1 MTIRVN
7 DQSRSVAD
15 GATLQDLL
23 VSLALAERRGLAVA
37 VNDEVVPRG
46 AWPKRALAE
55 AEPITPEVFERIQH
69 LRHQVYS
76 SADYSEGIRAFYE
89 KRKPAFAGK

>member
-7 DQSRSVAD
+7 DQPRAVAD
-15 GATLQDLL
+15 AATLQDLL

-55 AEPITPEVFERIQH
+55 ADHVLVIQAT
-69 LRHQVYS
+69 Q
-76 SADYSEGIRAFYE
+76 G
-89 KRKPAFAGK
+89 G